1 MKKIYFWIVFV
12 AILLGGC
19 SSGGQSAEVLPTV
32 VLDSGS
38 SNSASPVET
47 STPSGEA
54 PANGDVSASG
64 VVASVRLAQIASLQG
79 GRVEAV
85 MVQSGE
91 QVKTGQVLVRLAG
104 SEQQAAAVE
113 AARTELMAAEQ
124 ALKNIQLNAEQS
136 RAAALLRLANASKA
150 LDDAKKVRGYREY
163 RNGSDSMVA
172 SARADLILATDAF
185 EKAQEAY
192 NYVSKYDDKNLLKAG
207 ALSALSDAQ
216 KAYDRAVANL
226 NYVSS
231 MPSQVD
237 VDLAE
242 AQLQSAQ
249 AEYDIAKREYEEL
262 AEGIDPDA
270 LAMAEQRVK
279 NAKAQLA
286 ASLSALADV
295 ELVAPFNGAAAI
307 VDVNPGSWVSPGQTM
322 LIVADLEHLQVE
334 TTDLSERD
342 IPSVRVGQPVRV
354 FIKALGQTLEGK
366 VSEISPIAETLGGDV
381 VYTTVISL
389 EEIPAGLLIG
399 MSAEVNYLAE

>member
-1 MKKIYFWIVFV
+1 M
-12 AILLGGC
+12 L
-19 SSGGQSAEVLPTV
+19 
-32 VLDSGS
+32 
-38 SNSASPVET
+38 
-47 STPSGEA
+47 
-54 PANGDVSASG
+54 
-64 VVASVRLAQIASLQG
+64 
-79 GRVEAV
+79 
-85 MVQSGE
+85 VQSGE
-91 QVKTGQVLVRLAG
+91 TVKTGQVLVRLAG

-124 ALKNIQLNAEQS
+124 ALKDIQLNAEQS
-136 RAAALLRLANASKA
+136 RAAALLRLANAGKA

-172 SARADLILATDAF
+172 SAQADLILATDTLD
-185 EKAQEAY
+185 KAQEAY

-207 ALSALSDAQ
+207 ALSALSNAQ

-262 AEGIDPDA
+262 AEGIDPDV

-279 NAKAQLA
+279 NGKAQLA

-295 ELVAPFNGAAAI
+295 ELVAPFDGIAANVK
-307 VDVNPGSWVSPGQTM
+307 VDSGSWVSPGQTM

-334 TTDLSERD
+334 TSDLSERD
-342 IPSVRVGQPVRV
+342 VPSVRVGQPVRV

-389 EEIPAGLLIG
+389 EEIPASLLIG

>member
-12 AILLGGC
+12 AFLLAGC
-19 SSGGQSAEVLPTV
+19 SSGGPSTEVLPTV

-38 SNSASPVET
+38 ANPASPAET
-47 STPSGEA
+47 LTPSGEA
-54 PANGDVSASG
+54 PASGDVSASG
-64 VVASVRLAQIASLQG
+64 VVTSVRQAQIASLQG

-85 MVQSGE
+85 LVQSGE
-91 QVKTGQVLVRLAG
+91 TVKTGQVLVRLAG

-124 ALKNIQLNAEQS
+124 ALKDIQLNAEQS
-136 RAAALLRLANASKA
+136 RAAALLRLANAGKA

-172 SARADLILATDAF
+172 SAQADLILATDTLD
-185 EKAQEAY
+185 KAQEAY

-207 ALSALSDAQ
+207 ALSALSNAQ

-262 AEGIDPDA
+262 AEGIDPDV

-279 NAKAQLA
+279 NGKAQLA

-295 ELVAPFNGAAAI
+295 ELVAPFDGIAANVK
-307 VDVNPGSWVSPGQTM
+307 VDSGSWVSPGQTM

-334 TTDLSERD
+334 TSDLSERD
-342 IPSVRVGQPVRV
+342 VPSVRVGQPVRV

-389 EEIPAGLLIG
+389 EEIPASLLIG

>member
-1 MKKIYFWIVFV
+1 MKKIYFWIVFI
-12 AILLGGC
+12 AFLLAGC
-19 SSGGQSAEVLPTV
+19 SSGGPSTEVLPTV

-38 SNSASPVET
+38 ANPASPAET
-47 STPSGEA
+47 LTPSGEA
-54 PANGDVSASG
+54 PASGDVSASG
-64 VVASVRLAQIASLQG
+64 VVTSVRQAQIASLHG

-85 MVQSGE
+85 LVQSGE
-91 QVKTGQVLVRLAG
+91 RVKTGQVLVRLAG

-124 ALKNIQLNAEQS
+124 ALKDIQLNAEQS

-172 SARADLILATDAF
+172 SARADLILATDTLD
-185 EKAQEAY
+185 KAREAY

-242 AQLQSAQ
+242 AQLQTAQ

-262 AEGIDPDA
+262 AEGIDPDV

-295 ELVAPFNGAAAI
+295 ELMAPFDGTVANL
-307 VDVNPGSWVSPGQTM
+307 DLDPGTWVSPGQTILM
-322 LIVADLEHLQVE
+322 LVDLTKFQVK

-342 IPSVRVGQPVRV
+342 IPSVYLGQPVKV
-354 FIKALGQTLEGK
+354 YVKALRTSIDGE
-366 VSEISPIAETLGGDV
+366 VIEISPLAETLGGDV
-381 VYTTVISL
+381 VYTTTIKLISQP
-389 EEIPAGLLIG
+389 EGLLAG
-399 MSAEVNYLAE
+399 MSADVNFISN

>member
-1 MKKIYFWIVFV
+1 MKKISFWIVFV
-12 AILLGGC
+12 AFLLAGC
-19 SSGGQSAEVLPTV
+19 NSGGQSAEVLPTV

-38 SNSASPVET
+38 SNPASPAET
-47 STPSGEA
+47 STPSGKS

-64 VVASVRLAQIASLQG
+64 VVTSVRQAQIASLQG
-79 GRVEAV
+79 GRVDAV

-124 ALKNIQLNAEQS
+124 ALKDIQLNAEQS
-136 RAAALLRLANASKA
+136 RAAALLRLANAGKA

-172 SARADLILATDAF
+172 SAQADLILATDTLD
-185 EKAQEAY
+185 KAQEAY

-262 AEGIDPDA
+262 AEGIDPNV

-286 ASLSALADV
+286 ARLSALADV
-295 ELVAPFNGAAAI
+295 ELVAPFNGMAANVE
-307 VDVNPGSWVSPGQTM
+307 VDPGSWVSPGQTM

-354 FIKALGQTLEGK
+354 FIKALGQTLDGK

>member
-1 MKKIYFWIVFV
+1 MKKIYLWIVFV
-12 AILLGGC
+12 AFLLAGC
-19 SSGGQSAEVLPTV
+19 SSDGPSTEVLPTV

-38 SNSASPVET
+38 ANPASPAET
-47 STPSGEA
+47 LTPSGEA
-54 PANGDVSASG
+54 PASGDVSASG
-64 VVASVRLAQIASLQG
+64 VVTSVRQAQIASLQG

-85 MVQSGE
+85 LVQSGE
-91 QVKTGQVLVRLAG
+91 TVKTGQVLVRLAG

-124 ALKNIQLNAEQS
+124 ALKDIQLNAEQS
-136 RAAALLRLANASKA
+136 RAAALLRLANAGKA

-172 SARADLILATDAF
+172 SAQADLILATDTLD
-185 EKAQEAY
+185 KAQEAY

-262 AEGIDPDA
+262 AEGIDPDV

-279 NAKAQLA
+279 NGKAQLA

-295 ELVAPFNGAAAI
+295 ELIAPFDGTVANL
-307 VDVNPGSWVSPGQTM
+307 DLDPGTWVSPGQTILM
-322 LIVADLEHLQVE
+322 LVDLTKFQVK

-342 IPSVRVGQPVRV
+342 IPSVYLGQPVKV
-354 FIKALGQTLEGK
+354 YVKALG
-366 VSEISPIAETLGGDV
+366 VSIDGEVIEISPLAETLGGDV
-381 VYTTVISL
+381 VYTTTIKLTSQP
-389 EEIPAGLLIG
+389 EGLLAG
-399 MSAEVNYLAE
+399 MSAEVNFLSK